1 MAPSDLNSS
10 HNLYAGGE
18 SAFRKIENYKDLLLF
33 ILLNVFRL
41 AVEAT
46 VANAPCGHTHTH
58 THTLSPLISQWISDL
73 SLLIHFLI

>member
-10 HNLYAGGE
+10 HHHLCAGGE

-46 VANAPCGHTHTH
+46 VANAPCGHTH
-58 THTLSPLISQWISDL
+58 
-73 SLLIHFLI
+73 SLHLFPSGYQICPS